1 MKLTKIKIEKL
12 ANEIVEFL
20 RKKDMLD
27 GTCIYYN
34 NKRMRY
40 GELEDGEFDPHDY
53 FEYAA
58 YNHILS
64 MSFDGSV
71 LHGVLNYHGGRIADQ
86 FDKIFAKYGLYYE
99 LGDSWNLTAYPSQD
113 MEVEYTYYQEPPQ
126 TIHLYYHRR
135 SDVSA
140 ELENIMVAWYELSKQ
155 TGDIGGC
162 IIGDGFEFEYNG
174 DKYFMSPCSPYQGSI
189 SYETHTNTIRAM
201 LENIGATS
209 IYYNYGHLD

>member
-20 RKKDMLD
+20 RKKEML
-27 GTCIYYN
+27 GATCIYYN
-34 NKRMRY
+34 NKRIRN

-64 MSFDGSV
+64 MSFEGGLYDA
-71 LHGVLNYHGGRIADQ
+71 LNYHGGRIVGQ
-86 FDKIFAKYGLYYE
+86 FDKIFEKYGLYYE
-99 LGDSWNLTAYPSQD
+99 LGDSWNLTAYVSRD

-126 TIHLYYHRR
+126 TIYLHYHRR

-162 IIGDGFEFEYNG
+162 TIGDGFEFEYDGNR
-174 DKYFMSPCSPYQGSI
+174 YFMSPCSPYQGSI
-189 SYETHTNTIRAM
+189 SYETHTDTIRAM

-209 IYYNYGHLD
+209 IHYNYGHLD